1 MELTVKQLIEKLE
14 KVENKN
20 AEVWFETD
28 EYFLSVDHVFIDAEG
43 NILLVNAIESDH
55 CYCEDCKKTEIEL

>member
-28 EYFLSVDHVFIDAEG
+28 EYFLSVDRVFIDAEN

-55 CYCEDCKKTEIEL
+55 CYCDECKETETEL